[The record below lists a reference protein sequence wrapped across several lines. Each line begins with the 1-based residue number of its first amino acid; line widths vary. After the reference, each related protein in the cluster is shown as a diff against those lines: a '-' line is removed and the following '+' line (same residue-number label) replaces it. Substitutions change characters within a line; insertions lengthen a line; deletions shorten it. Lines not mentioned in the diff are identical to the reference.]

1 MDWKTAFLE
10 RKTEVDLKRF
20 DFFLPISKFKMHSI
34 FVEKYFISPE
44 FFLSDTIQWQ
54 SHSKFKKV
62 TG

>member
-44 FFLSDTIQWQ
+44 FF
-54 SHSKFKKV
+54 
-62 TG
+62 